1 MPKSG
6 KPAHDTEAAILD
18 IIVDLDKA
26 RIMSLVEKAKRRG
39 IGRSVE
45 QALLTIQR
53 TKRTNKTSSNADF
66 DRWLE
71 ASPFNPA
78 QMPKAGA
85 LRTKSFI
92 EWSKQ
97 ARWIYATQVRSLFN
111 FVESYPPPW
120 LEDIHKIAR
129 YYSSVKS
136 MVKFAMKEPGV
147 FVNIQIRAIEA
158 SEQVSFSVPKRKH
171 LLRNQVESLT
181 GQDGTRIMADLSQLW
196 ETETPESKF
205 AKACPS
211 ELTLHAEMQLLGF
224 YDSNP
229 RCAPNPRFIGTS
241 KKACF
246 FCYEYMKQH
255 HLRFQVSACHQKV
268 YSTWLPPKAKTQ
280 KNIWKFHDLVKQLAV
295 AELKTDLKGPR
306 RPWAR
311 DSTAGPTLTATAT
324 APIGY

>member
-6 KPAHDTEAAILD
+6 KPARDTEAVILN

-26 RIMSLVEKAKRRG
+26 RIMSLVEKAKQRG

-45 QALLTIQR
+45 QALLTIHR
-53 TKRTNKTSSNADF
+53 TKRTTGPSSNVDF
-66 DRWLE
+66 NRWLE

-78 QMPKAGA
+78 QMPKSGA
-85 LRTKSFI
+85 LRTKSFV
-92 EWSKQ
+92 EWSTQ
-97 ARWIYATQVRSLFN
+97 ARWIYTTQMRSLFN
-111 FVESYPPPW
+111 FVESNPPPW

-147 FVNIQIRAIEA
+147 FANIQIQVIEA

-171 LLRNQVESLT
+171 LLRDQVESLT
-181 GQDGTRIMADLSQLW
+181 GQDGASIMADLSQLW

-205 AKACPS
+205 AKAWPS
-211 ELTLHAEMQLLGF
+211 ELTLHAEMQLLRF

-229 RCAPNPRFIGTS
+229 RCTPNPRFMGTS

-268 YSTWLPPKAKTQ
+268 YSTWLPPKASTQ
-280 KNIWKFHDLVKQLAV
+280 KDIWKFHDLVKQLAA

-324 APIGY
+324 APMGY